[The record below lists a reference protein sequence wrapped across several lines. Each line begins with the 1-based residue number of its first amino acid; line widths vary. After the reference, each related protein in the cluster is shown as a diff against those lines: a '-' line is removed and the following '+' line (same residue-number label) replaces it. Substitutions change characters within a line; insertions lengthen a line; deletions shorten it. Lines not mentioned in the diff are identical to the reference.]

1 MNAENIILFFI
12 VFFGFLTPAMAT
24 ANSFTEAANI
34 QSIIVTTIYGAIGLI
49 LLLGS
54 YLLSLKIF
62 NSQEF

>member
-1 MNAENIILFFI
+1 
-12 VFFGFLTPAMAT
+12 MAT

-62 NSQEF
+62 NSQGFNHQKRG